1 MTDINKRIS
10 NLSFAQQKLLEQKL
24 QQKGKDATGSRS
36 PQQTFRLAQED
47 LWLPQNLT
55 DALHQLSQREK
66 VTMFV
71 TLLATL
77 KILLYRYTGQEE
89 ILVATAVTDRDRI
102 STENQTD
109 SFINPVIL
117 SSQLEKNITFKE
129 LLNQVNRVALE
140 AFSAREL
147 PFDKLVQEFSLEHHS
162 IHLSIFQGFFQGTKL
177 ANRTTAGMTMEEV
190 KGDPPLT
197 PLENAIGDRGI
208 NLLLDREN
216 YPFDLSLAITERDR
230 GLLCSF
236 EYNADLF
243 AAATIERMAGHFQVL
258 LSGIVAN
265 AEQPVY
271 KLPLLTEAERHQ
283 LLVEWNETATDYPQ
297 DQCIHQLFEQQVE
310 LTPDAVAVVFEEQE
324 LTYRQLNSRANQLA
338 HYLQKLGVKPET
350 FVGICLERSLEMIV
364 GLLGIL
370 KAGAAY
376 VPLDPAYP
384 QERIDYI
391 LSNSEAKILITSSQ
405 VLSSLPKHETQVI
418 CLDTDWEV
426 ISESN
431 QGNPDSEVK
440 PNNLS
445 YVIFTSGSTGN
456 PKGVQ
461 ICHQSLVNFIKS
473 MKGQPGL
480 KSSDRLL
487 AITTICFDIHTLE
500 IYLPLTVGAT
510 IILARREV
518 AIDGLKLADKIAKS
532 EVSVMQAT
540 PATWQMLLTA
550 NWSGSLDLKAICGGE
565 ALPRDLANR
574 LLEKVGGLWNIYGPT
589 ETTVWSTTRE
599 VKSNRENQ
607 YQETTESIG
616 RPIANTQIYI
626 LDQHLQP
633 VPIGVPGELHIGGDG
648 VARGYLNRPELTAE
662 KFIPNPFNEP
672 GSRMYKTGDL
682 ARYLP
687 DGNIEYIGRIDN
699 QVKIRGFRIET
710 GEIEAKLAEHPQ
722 VKEAVVIAREDNPG
736 DKRLVAYIVSGD
748 TVTTT
753 SELRSFLKQKLPD
766 YMVPSAFVTLESLP
780 LTPNGKIDR
789 RALPVPDSSSLY
801 SETALVAPSSPTEEK
816 LAAIWSQVLGI
827 EQIGIHNNFFE
838 LGGHSL
844 KATQVISGI
853 RETLGVELPLRELF
867 SHPTVAELASAI
879 DATIQ
884 TSGTV
889 ELKAIKPRTADAVLT
904 LSFAQERLWFLNQL
918 EGESATYNMVSTWQL
933 NGTISIT
940 ALESAVNEIIRRHEV
955 LRTTFK
961 TEKGSPIQVIAE
973 AKPIAIPVIDLQ
985 QIPETEPANLV
996 QQWVSEE
1003 AQRPFNLATDSL
1015 VRVKLLRLSSESHLL
1030 TITIHHIV
1038 FDGWSMG
1045 VFWQELSA
1053 LYKAFSCG
1061 ENSPLTELPIQY
1073 ADYALWQREWLKGNV
1088 LETQLNYWQQEL
1100 QGAPPLL
1107 ELPYDRPRPS
1117 VQTFRGGTETFQ
1129 LSKELTEKLHNLSQR
1144 SGCTLFMTMLAAWS
1158 SWLYRYSGQSDI
1170 LVGSPIANRNRPEI
1184 EPLIGFFVNTLV
1196 MRTQFKD
1203 DRSFA
1208 DVLKNVRQTAL
1219 DAYAHQDL
1227 PFEQLAIEL
1236 QPSRS
1241 LSYNP
1246 LFQVMFAWQNAE
1258 MGSLEFPGISGNQI
1272 EPETVVSK
1280 FDLTLSMEET
1290 ESGLT
1295 GFWEYNSDLF
1305 DRATIR
1311 RWIGQFKVLL
1321 KSIVANPEQQVA
1333 ELPLLT
1339 ESERERLLVEW
1350 NDTATDYP
1358 QDKCIHQLFEQQVE
1372 LNPDAVAVVFEEQ
1385 ELTYRELNSQANKLA
1400 HYLRSLGVSSEVL
1413 VGICVERSIE
1423 MIVGLLGI
1431 LKAGGAYVP
1440 IDPTYP
1446 RDRIAYMLENSQV
1459 PILLTQNHLK
1469 ATLPEYQGHT
1479 ISLDSDWDL
1488 ISTESQE
1495 NPITGVT
1502 SQNLAYIIYTSGS
1515 TGQPKGVLVA
1525 HQGLCNLA
1533 SQQIRL
1539 FEVKQ
1544 TSRVLQFFSIS
1555 FDGAIWEIV
1564 MALCSGA
1571 RLCLIPP
1578 DSVKLGSDLNALLQK
1593 HSITHMTLV
1602 PSALATLSGEDLP
1615 TLQTIIVAGEACS
1628 QELVQKW
1635 SKGRIFF
1642 NAYGPTEY
1650 TVCATVTECSD
1661 RNQKPTIG
1669 RPIANT
1675 QIYIL
1680 DNLLQPVPIGVPGEL
1695 HIGGAGVARGYLN
1708 RSEMTKERFIS
1719 NPFSQEKEARIYKT
1733 GDLARY
1739 LPNGEIEFLGRID
1752 YQVKIRGLR
1761 IELGEIEALL
1771 AQHPEVKEAVVIAR
1785 EDIPGDKRLVAYI
1798 VSGSTFPSVSDLR
1811 DFLKQMSPDYMVPS
1825 AFVGLEKLPLTP
1837 NGKVDRRALPAPDSA
1852 SLYSETAFVPPSN
1865 PTEEKL
1871 AAIWSQ
1877 ILAVEKIGIHDNF
1890 FTLGGHSLKAT
1901 QVISGIRES
1910 FGVELPLRELF
1921 SAPTIAEL
1929 AQAIDASIE
1938 SSGTVEALE
1947 IQPRKASAV
1956 LTLSFAQERLW
1967 FLNQLE
1973 GDNATYNIPSAWQLN
1988 GALSITAL
1996 EAAVNEIIRR
2006 HEILR
2011 TTFKTETGVPT
2022 QVIAESLEIKIPL
2035 IDLSQIPDTEKFPE
2049 IQRWISAEAQHP
2061 FNLATDP
2068 LVQVKLLRLDALEH
2082 ILLLTMHHIVSD
2094 GWSMGI
2100 FWQELSA
2107 LYKVFSCGK
2116 TSPLTELPIQYA
2128 DYALWQRDWL
2138 KGNVLESQLTYWK
2151 EQLKDAPPLLELPYE
2166 NPRPSVQTFRGGNES
2181 FQLDL
2186 ELTEKLQNLSQKSGA
2201 TLFMTLLAAWSSL
2214 LYRYSGRSDILVGTP
2229 IANRNRPEIEPLIGF
2244 FVNTLVMRTQFK
2256 EDRSFADILKIV
2268 RQTALDAYAHQ
2279 DIPFE
2284 QLVSELQPN
2293 RSLSYNPLF
2302 QVMFSLQNA
2311 SMEPPEFPGV
2321 ICSDLKRESVV
2332 AKFDLWLSMEE
2343 TEGGL
2348 IGEWE
2353 YNSDLFDRTTI
2364 RRWIGHFQR
2373 LLEAIVANPEQPV
2386 AQLPL
2391 LTESER
2397 HQLLVEWNETAKDYP
2412 SNKCIH
2418 QLFEAQVEKNPDA
2431 IAVVFESE
2439 QLTYRQLN
2447 SRSNQ
2452 LAHYLQK
2459 LGVKP
2464 ETLVGICVE
2473 RSLEMVVGLLGI
2485 LKAGGAYVPLDPNYP
2500 SERLT
2505 YMLSDAAV
2513 PLLLTEE
2520 KLVERLKGN
2529 AAQAVCLDS
2538 QWEELALESEENPI
2552 NQTKPNNLAYL
2563 LYTSGSTGK
2572 PKGVSIEH
2580 HSPVALLNWAQSVFD
2595 IEQLSGVLASTS
2607 ICFDLSV
2614 FELFL
2619 PLSCGGQV
2627 VLAQNALQLPS
2638 LSARD
2643 DVTLINTVP
2652 SAIAQL
2658 VSLNAIP
2665 PTAKTIVLAGE
2676 PLKKQLVDILYQQDT
2691 IEQIFN
2697 LYGPSEDSTYSTWFL
2712 VEKGTSRSPAIGRPI
2727 SNTQVY
2733 ILDQHLQPVPIG
2745 VPGELHIG
2753 GAGLARG
2760 YLHRP
2765 ELTSQKFIPN
2775 PFSNEAGSRLYKT
2788 GDLAR
2793 YLPDGNIEYIGRID
2807 NQVKIRGFR
2816 IELGEIEAKL
2826 SEHPQVKEVVVIA
2839 REDIPGDKRLVAYI
2853 VSGSTVTSINPNTV
2867 IPVNT
2872 GIQDFRD
2879 FLKTKLPDYMVPS
2892 AFVIL
2897 EKLPLTPNGKV
2908 DRRGLPA
2915 PDMASVSET
2924 AFVPPSNATEEKLAA
2939 IWSQILGIEKI
2950 GIHNNF
2956 FTLGGHSL
2964 KATQVISGIR
2974 ETFGVELP
2982 LRQLFYHPTVAEI
2995 APVIDASVETSGTAE
3010 ADLIQPRKADAALT
3024 LSFAQERLWFLNQ
3037 LEGES
3042 ATYNIPSAWQLN
3054 GTLSIAALEAAVNEI
3069 IRRHESL
3076 RTTFTTDNGVPI
3088 QVIAANKQITIEA
3101 IDLQEISETEPA
3113 NLVKQWVSSEAQ
3125 RPFNL
3130 ATDSLVRVKLLRLS
3144 SESHVLM
3151 FNIHHIVFDGWSMGV
3166 FWQEL
3171 SALYKAFSG
3180 GENSPL
3186 AELPIQY
3193 ADYALWQR
3201 DWLKGNVLQSQL
3213 NYWQATAQRRD
3224 AIRITLR

>member
-1 MTDINKRIS
+1 
-10 NLSFAQQKLLEQKL
+10 
-24 QQKGKDATGSRS
+24 
-36 PQQTFRLAQED
+36 
-47 LWLPQNLT
+47 
-55 DALHQLSQREK
+55 
-66 VTMFV
+66 
-71 TLLATL
+71 
-77 KILLYRYTGQEE
+77 
-89 ILVATAVTDRDRI
+89 
-102 STENQTD
+102 
-109 SFINPVIL
+109 
-117 SSQLEKNITFKE
+117 
-129 LLNQVNRVALE
+129 
-140 AFSAREL
+140 
-147 PFDKLVQEFSLEHHS
+147 
-162 IHLSIFQGFFQGTKL
+162 
-177 ANRTTAGMTMEEV
+177 
-190 KGDPPLT
+190 
-197 PLENAIGDRGI
+197 
-208 NLLLDREN
+208 
-216 YPFDLSLAITERDR
+216 
-230 GLLCSF
+230 
-236 EYNADLF
+236 
-243 AAATIERMAGHFQVL
+243 
-258 LSGIVAN
+258 
-265 AEQPVY
+265 
-271 KLPLLTEAERHQ
+271 
-283 LLVEWNETATDYPQ
+283 
-297 DQCIHQLFEQQVE
+297 
-310 LTPDAVAVVFEEQE
+310 
-324 LTYRQLNSRANQLA
+324 
-338 HYLQKLGVKPET
+338 
-350 FVGICLERSLEMIV
+350 
-364 GLLGIL
+364 
-370 KAGAAY
+370 
-376 VPLDPAYP
+376 
-384 QERIDYI
+384 
-391 LSNSEAKILITSSQ
+391 
-405 VLSSLPKHETQVI
+405 
-418 CLDTDWEV
+418 
-426 ISESN
+426 
-431 QGNPDSEVK
+431 
-440 PNNLS
+440 
-445 YVIFTSGSTGN
+445 
-456 PKGVQ
+456 
-461 ICHQSLVNFIKS
+461 
-473 MKGQPGL
+473 
-480 KSSDRLL
+480 
-487 AITTICFDIHTLE
+487 
-500 IYLPLTVGAT
+500 
-510 IILARREV
+510 
-518 AIDGLKLADKIAKS
+518 
-532 EVSVMQAT
+532 
-540 PATWQMLLTA
+540 
-550 NWSGSLDLKAICGGE
+550 
-565 ALPRDLANR
+565 
-574 LLEKVGGLWNIYGPT
+574 
-589 ETTVWSTTRE
+589 
-599 VKSNRENQ
+599 
-607 YQETTESIG
+607 
-616 RPIANTQIYI
+616 
-626 LDQHLQP
+626 
-633 VPIGVPGELHIGGDG
+633 
-648 VARGYLNRPELTAE
+648 
-662 KFIPNPFNEP
+662 
-672 GSRMYKTGDL
+672 
-682 ARYLP
+682 
-687 DGNIEYIGRIDN
+687 
-699 QVKIRGFRIET
+699 
-710 GEIEAKLAEHPQ
+710 
-722 VKEAVVIAREDNPG
+722 
-736 DKRLVAYIVSGD
+736 
-748 TVTTT
+748 
-753 SELRSFLKQKLPD
+753 
-766 YMVPSAFVTLESLP
+766 
-780 LTPNGKIDR
+780 
-789 RALPVPDSSSLY
+789 
-801 SETALVAPSSPTEEK
+801 
-816 LAAIWSQVLGI
+816 
-827 EQIGIHNNFFE
+827 
-838 LGGHSL
+838 
-844 KATQVISGI
+844 
-853 RETLGVELPLRELF
+853 
-867 SHPTVAELASAI
+867 
-879 DATIQ
+879 
-884 TSGTV
+884 
-889 ELKAIKPRTADAVLT
+889 
-904 LSFAQERLWFLNQL
+904 
-918 EGESATYNMVSTWQL
+918 
-933 NGTISIT
+933 
-940 ALESAVNEIIRRHEV
+940 
-955 LRTTFK
+955 
-961 TEKGSPIQVIAE
+961 
-973 AKPIAIPVIDLQ
+973 
-985 QIPETEPANLV
+985 
-996 QQWVSEE
+996 
-1003 AQRPFNLATDSL
+1003 
-1015 VRVKLLRLSSESHLL
+1015 
-1030 TITIHHIV
+1030 
-1038 FDGWSMG
+1038 
-1045 VFWQELSA
+1045 
-1053 LYKAFSCG
+1053 
-1061 ENSPLTELPIQY
+1061 
-1073 ADYALWQREWLKGNV
+1073 
-1088 LETQLNYWQQEL
+1088 
-1100 QGAPPLL
+1100 
-1107 ELPYDRPRPS
+1107 
-1117 VQTFRGGTETFQ
+1117 
-1129 LSKELTEKLHNLSQR
+1129 
-1144 SGCTLFMTMLAAWS
+1144 
-1158 SWLYRYSGQSDI
+1158 
-1170 LVGSPIANRNRPEI
+1170 
-1184 EPLIGFFVNTLV
+1184 
-1196 MRTQFKD
+1196 
-1203 DRSFA
+1203 
-1208 DVLKNVRQTAL
+1208 
-1219 DAYAHQDL
+1219 
-1227 PFEQLAIEL
+1227 
-1236 QPSRS
+1236 
-1241 LSYNP
+1241 
-1246 LFQVMFAWQNAE
+1246 
-1258 MGSLEFPGISGNQI
+1258 
-1272 EPETVVSK
+1272 
-1280 FDLTLSMEET
+1280 
-1290 ESGLT
+1290 
-1295 GFWEYNSDLF
+1295 
-1305 DRATIR
+1305 
-1311 RWIGQFKVLL
+1311 
-1321 KSIVANPEQQVA
+1321 
-1333 ELPLLT
+1333 
-1339 ESERERLLVEW
+1339 
-1350 NDTATDYP
+1350 
-1358 QDKCIHQLFEQQVE
+1358 
-1372 LNPDAVAVVFEEQ
+1372 
-1385 ELTYRELNSQANKLA
+1385 
-1400 HYLRSLGVSSEVL
+1400 
-1413 VGICVERSIE
+1413 
-1423 MIVGLLGI
+1423 
-1431 LKAGGAYVP
+1431 
-1440 IDPTYP
+1440 
-1446 RDRIAYMLENSQV
+1446 
-1459 PILLTQNHLK
+1459 
-1469 ATLPEYQGHT
+1469 
-1479 ISLDSDWDL
+1479 
-1488 ISTESQE
+1488 
-1495 NPITGVT
+1495 
-1502 SQNLAYIIYTSGS
+1502 
-1515 TGQPKGVLVA
+1515 
-1525 HQGLCNLA
+1525 
-1533 SQQIRL
+1533 
-1539 FEVKQ
+1539 
-1544 TSRVLQFFSIS
+1544 
-1555 FDGAIWEIV
+1555 
-1564 MALCSGA
+1564 
-1571 RLCLIPP
+1571 
-1578 DSVKLGSDLNALLQK
+1578 
-1593 HSITHMTLV
+1593 
-1602 PSALATLSGEDLP
+1602 
-1615 TLQTIIVAGEACS
+1615 
-1628 QELVQKW
+1628 
-1635 SKGRIFF
+1635 
-1642 NAYGPTEY
+1642 
-1650 TVCATVTECSD
+1650 
-1661 RNQKPTIG
+1661 
-1669 RPIANT
+1669 
-1675 QIYIL
+1675 
-1680 DNLLQPVPIGVPGEL
+1680 
-1695 HIGGAGVARGYLN
+1695 
-1708 RSEMTKERFIS
+1708 MTKERFIS

-3201 DWLKGNVLQSQL
+3201 EWLKGNVLQSQL
-3213 NYWQATAQRRD
+3213 NYWQEQLKDVTPLELPYDNPRPSVPSFTGKKNSLILSQSLSQSLKTLSQQEGVTIFMSLLAAFKVLLSRYTGSQDIAIGTPVAGRNRPEIEPLIGFFINTVVLRTDLNGNPTFRELLGRVRSVTLGAYEHQEMPFEKLVEELHPERSGSYNPIFQVWFNFLNLEKTELELSDIKVEPMSWEEAPAKFDLNMYVRETQQGIKLDFVYNADLFAAATIEQMSDCFQTLLENVVKNPERSISTLPLLSSTHLARGLDSLQLPYQTPAFIEFAKAEIEQSIPSRFESQVSQYANQIAIKTRRYEWSYQELNQRANQIARAILRSRDNEGTGSDYADLRTADGAYADLRTADGAYADLRTSERIALLFEHDAPMVAGLLGVLKAGKVYVPLDPQYPIARLRYMLADSGSKVIVTNGENLSLAHQLASDKIAIINIEELETKPTAAQVSISPNTVAYILYTSGSTGRPKGVIQTHRNVLHF
-3224 AIRITLR
+3224 IRIYTNNLQISSGDRLTLLSSYSFDAAVMDIFGALLNGATLYPIDVKRDGLVNLDRWLIEEKISIYHSTPTLYRYFLDTLLNDKDVTKRLQFPDIRLVVLGGEEVVKRDVELYQRCFSALCIFINGLGPTESTVTLQYFINQQTTIPRNTVPVGYPVDDTEILLLNESGEDNQIYGEIAICSQHIALGYWQQPELTQTVFLPAPKGGDRRIYRTGDLGRLKPDGTIEFLGRKDFQIKVRGFRIELGEIEAALCQDPQVNKAVVVGREAEDGNKQLVAYMVPKEEPLSIEPVKDSLKQKLPEYMIPSFFVTLESLPLTPNGKIDRRSLPAPDMSSASESTFVAPRDDLELRLTQIWQEVLGVKSIGVKDNFFDLGGHSLIAVRMFAAIEKAFGKNLPLATLFQAPTIEQLAHICRDKGWTAPWRSLVTIQPQGSKPPLFFVHGIFGNVIYFRELANYLGSDQPFYGLQAKGLDGKETPYTSLEEMAAHYVQEMRSFQPTGPYFIGGHSFGCIVAFEVAQQLYAQGQEVALLALLDQAVSRHIQVPFSDWLSGHIKNLLSLGYPERVAYVVGRLQAKIKHKIPQQIRQLYKNLGDKETAEHHQRFQTVMEANIQAINRYEPQVYPGKVTLFKAKIGSPRRYALDPLGGWGEFASKGVDVIDVPGDHMTLIQEPYLPVLAEELKACLEKGQGKIS